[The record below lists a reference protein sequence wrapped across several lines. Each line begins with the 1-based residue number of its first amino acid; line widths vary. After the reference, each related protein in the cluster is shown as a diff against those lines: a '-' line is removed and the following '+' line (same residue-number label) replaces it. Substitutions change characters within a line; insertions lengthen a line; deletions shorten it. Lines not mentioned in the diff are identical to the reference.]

1 MRERAREREGGRE
14 GGREREGQRQR
25 QRREQGG
32 SEIVG
37 RGGTGGGEGE
47 GGVKMCQSDGVDMTY
62 VSPIY
67 L

>member
-1 MRERAREREGGRE
+1 VRERAREREGGRE

-37 RGGTGGGEGE
+37 RGGTGGEGE